1 MTDFN
6 PMRSLPDLA
15 GYGAGDVLVV
25 FGEVFGRGYAN
36 GLIEAAETAGMK
48 VIYGTVGRREKD
60 GTLRG
65 LTEAELAEKGHG
77 PIINVPLEAGFTSTE
92 PGSDTSL
99 TEVLSSVGRDWADAK
114 LDFDTIETLRAFGA
128 QRFRNSVADFLSELR
143 PHIPNGANVVF
154 AHTMAGGIPASKQ
167 LLVVTNRIFKG
178 TGARHQSSREFWE
191 SDLGRLSAISFEEVS
206 ARTFGHLIDLSAALR
221 DEITA
226 AGGRVAYTAYG
237 YHGTECLI
245 DGAYRWQS
253 YTPYLQGFA
262 KIHLED
268 IAAEA
273 QKNGVRA
280 AVFNA
285 PEILTNSS
293 GIFVGVELPL
303 YRLLQ
308 ALDTEATDPALAK
321 SVRAQCAAK
330 LTDGAD
336 GLDQVTAILDAYHAD
351 PATAFIYDFPSWPQ
365 HNTAEQMDLM
375 VGSAMALRK
384 LHKDDHDL
392 MTTNLSHLVYR
403 ACGHIM
409 LHASWSLDAPTWW
422 MGHDIIA
429 KALVKIGEEA

>member
-1 MTDFN
+1 MTEFN
-6 PMRSLPDLA
+6 PIRTLPDPA
-15 GYGAGDVLVV
+15 GYRPGDVLVV
-25 FGEVFGRGYAN
+25 FGEVFGRGYVN
-36 GLIEAAETAGMK
+36 GLIEAAETIGMK

-77 PIINVPLEAGFTSTE
+77 PIINVPLEAGFTSAE
-92 PGSDTSL
+92 PGADTSL
-99 TEVLSSVGRDWADAK
+99 SDVLATVGRDWVNAK
-114 LDFDTIETLRAFGA
+114 LDFNTIETLRASGER
-128 QRFRNSVADFLSELR
+128 RFRASVTDFLAELR
-143 PHIPNGANVVF
+143 PHIPAGANVVF

-178 TGARHQSSREFWE
+178 TGARHQSSREFWD

-206 ARTFGHLIDLSAALR
+206 ARTFGHLIDLSSALR

-253 YTPYLQGFA
+253 YVPYLQGLA
-262 KIHLED
+262 KIELEN
-268 IAAEA
+268 IAATA
-273 QKNGVRA
+273 HANGINA
-280 AVFNA
+280 AVYNA

-303 YRLLQ
+303 YRLIQ
-308 ALDTEATDPALAK
+308 AIEHEETEPKLSSAI
-321 SVRAQCAAK
+321 RAQCAAK
-330 LTDGAD
+330 LTDGAG
-336 GLDQVTAILDAYHAD
+336 GLDQAWAILEAYHAA
-351 PATAFIYDFPSWPQ
+351 PETGFIYDFPSWPQ

-375 VGSAMALRK
+375 VDSAMALRK
-384 LHKDDHDL
+384 LHRDDHDL
-392 MTTNLSHLVYR
+392 ITTDLSHLVYR

-422 MGHDIIA
+422 MGHDIVA
-429 KALVKIGEEA
+429 KTLIEIGTGD